1 MGGESL
7 EVRTSDHHCL
17 HNNYASSIECDNH
30 AGNIHDM
37 LKRLLAKCGHNFM
50 LFTDELKRSDCYDS
64 YLFNI
69 INVSTITLIHLHIV
83 TVMTHCLS
91 YS

>member
-1 MGGESL
+1 MTTTVYITTMPYQLS
-7 EVRTSDHHCL
+7 VIIMQ
-17 HNNYASSIECDNH
+17 AIF
-30 AGNIHDM
+30 M
-37 LKRLLAKCGHNFM
+37 KRLLTFNTKCGHNFM
-50 LFTDELKRSDCYDS
+50 LFTDKLKRSDCYDS

-69 INVSTITLIHLHIV
+69 INVSTKTLIQLHTI